1 MKYILTAVTLL
12 TITSLC
18 FSQSTAQ
25 LDTKYGF
32 KHFIFNTPP
41 SKYKTEITKSQ
52 SWDPN
57 SKITEY
63 EYTGGKMN
71 NLFGVTVDKIKL
83 TYYENKLAN
92 IQIQFGNLDTEFK
105 QDEYERVL
113 YSLQKLY
120 GQGNSMS
127 VNDQDFILY
136 GGRKWV
142 GKKVTMEVLR
152 LYYKPGNSVSGYISI
167 SEKSLHEK
175 RISDEF

>member
-1 MKYILTAVTLL
+1 MKYILTALIVLGLSNST
-12 TITSLC
+12 
-18 FSQSTAQ
+18 FSQTISQ
-25 LDTKYGF
+25 LDSKYGF

-41 SKYKTEITKSQ
+41 SKYKSEITKTS

-57 SKITEY
+57 SKIAEY
-63 EYTGGKMN
+63 EYTGGKLN
-71 NLFGVTVDKIKL
+71 DLFGVPVTKISL
-83 TYYENKLAN
+83 TYYEDKLAS
-92 IQIQFGNLDTEFK
+92 IQIQFGDIDEEFK
-105 QDEYERVL
+105 QDQYERVL

-127 VNDQDFILY
+127 VSDQDFILY
-136 GGRKWV
+136 GGRKWL

-152 LYYKPGNSVSGYISI
+152 LYYKPARSVSGYISI